1 MAWKA
6 PFNDADLE
14 EVYRET
20 IRDRPDYLSP
30 FMPSKD
36 DKLRVMLDT
45 VAFQPDD
52 VLFDL
57 GCGDGRVLFS
67 ALDHGCPRVVGV
79 DIDQSLLEKARE
91 TAEARGVSERV
102 RLIEGSFTDLDLS
115 ECTVLFLFL
124 LPKPLGLLQPK
135 IVQAIEAGSLKVVL
149 SNLYELPSFPYKTVT
164 NTQWDFHTYTLS

>member
-6 PFNDADLE
+6 PFVDCDLE

-36 DKLRVMLDT
+36 DKLHVMLDT
-45 VAFQPDD
+45 IVFQPDD

-57 GCGDGRVLFS
+57 GCGDGRVLFA
-67 ALDHGCPRVVGV
+67 ALERGCPKVVGV
-79 DIDQSLLEKARE
+79 DIDTSLLDKAKE
-91 TAEARGVSERV
+91 IAEERGVADRV
-102 RLIEGSFTDLDLS
+102 TLVEGSFTETDLS
-115 ECTVLFLFL
+115 ECSVMFLFL

-135 IVQAIEAGSLKVVL
+135 IVQAFESGRLRVVL
-149 SNLYELPSFPYKTVT
+149 SNLYELPSFPYSSKT
-164 NTQWDFHTYTLS
+164 NQQWDFHTYTLS